1 MSLSHPTGTLVL
13 EPSEPGAAST
23 APALAHTYGRGASV
37 SDRTCSIEG
46 CAKRVNC
53 RGLCSTHYQRWRK
66 HGDPLCGPSGTP
78 YGAPLAFIDQA
89 VASATDECIP
99 WPYARTGSGYGK
111 VNVRGTLHNAHR
123 LVLERAAGA
132 PPCPGMAAAHAPL
145 ICHNRLCVNPR
156 HLRWATPAE
165 NHADKVPDGTH
176 HRGERQGASK
186 LTTAQAVAVLN
197 DPKTG
202 AAFAAELGVS
212 KSAISNIRR
221 GRTWA
226 WLEADHG

>member
-1 MSLSHPTGTLVL
+1 MSLSHPVDRLTL

-23 APALAHTYGRGASV
+23 APALAHTCERGASV
-37 SDRTCSIEG
+37 SDATCSIEG

-53 RGLCSTHYQRWRK
+53 RGLCSTHYHRWRK
-66 HGDPLCGPSGTP
+66 HGDPHQGPGTP
-78 YGAPLAFIDQA
+78 YGAPMAFIEQA
-89 VASATDECIP
+89 VASSTDQCII

-123 LVLERAAGA
+123 LVLERAVGT

-145 ICHNRLCVNPR
+145 VCHNRLCVNPR
-156 HLRWATPAE
+156 HLRWATTAE

-186 LTTAQAVAVLN
+186 LTTAQVLAIRT
-197 DPKTG
+197 DRRPID
-202 AAFAAELGVS
+202 
-212 KSAISNIRR
+212 AISKDYGISARYVYEIRA
-221 GRTWA
+221 GRTWT
-226 WLEADHG
+226 WLEPDHA